1 MAEEDTWKRLK
12 HLENM
17 MELVEKLEKEI
28 WKKEIRRVQI
38 RKQKPLNLEAE
49 MFKKSELPEKY
60 TAKILFGWN
69 DEKFEDE
76 HLKK

>member
-38 RKQKPLNLEAE
+38 RKQKSLNLEVE

-69 DEKFEDE
+69 NEKFEDE
-76 HLKK
+76 YLKK